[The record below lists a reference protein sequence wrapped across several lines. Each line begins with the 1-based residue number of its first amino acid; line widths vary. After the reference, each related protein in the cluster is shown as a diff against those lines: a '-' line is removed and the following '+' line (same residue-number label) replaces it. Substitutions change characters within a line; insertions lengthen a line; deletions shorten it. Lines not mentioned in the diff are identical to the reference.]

1 MGERYQRSLRILSE
15 TFQAFERLSGRH
27 VRELGLTPAQFDVI
41 ATLGNTP
48 GMTSKALGRATL
60 ITKGTLTGVVDR
72 LVERGFVERVVPP
85 EDRRSV
91 IVRLTDAGDAEFR
104 RVFPAHVAYCRRAFV
119 GYSAADFDALDAH
132 LVRMRDGFVTAA
144 RRGRR
149 RGAEPEGEADAE
161 SRGDPPTA
169 QRTSQATAAPQAAA
183 ITSARSRS
191 AASSRAGSKAPS
203 NAASPETIGRTRS
216 RPLPKR

>member
-15 TFQAFERLSGRH
+15 TYQAFERLSGRH

-72 LVERGFVERVVPP
+72 LVQRGFVERVVPP

-91 IVRLTDAGDAEFR
+91 IVRLTEAGDAEFR
-104 RVFPAHVAYCRRAFV
+104 RVFHEHVAYCRRAFLD
-119 GYSAADFDALDAH
+119 YAPADFDALDAH
-132 LVRMRDGFVTAA
+132 LVRMRDGFLAAA

-149 RGAEPEGEADAE
+149 GAAGEPG
-161 SRGDPPTA
+161 P

-183 ITSARSRS
+183 ITSARTRS
-191 AASSRAGSKAPS
+191 ATSSRLGGKAPS
-203 NAASPETIGRTRS
+203 KGASPEIIGRTRS

>member
-15 TFQAFERLSGRH
+15 TYQAFERLSGRH

-91 IVRLTDAGDAEFR
+91 IVRLTEAGDAEFR
-104 RVFPAHVAYCRRAFV
+104 RVFYEHVAYCRRAFV
-119 GYSAADFDALDAH
+119 GYEAADFDALDAH
-132 LVRMRDGFVTAA
+132 LVRMRDGFLSAA
-144 RRGRR
+144 RRTRR
-149 RGAEPEGEADAE
+149 RGPDPDAT
-161 SRGDPPTA
+161 GDDPPDDGRAA

-183 ITSARSRS
+183 ITSARKRS
-191 AASSRAGSKAPS
+191 AASSRLGSKAPATS
-203 NAASPETIGRTRS
+203 ASPETIGRTRS